1 MPPLDREPGTDPEL
15 VPGFVRETTVLA
27 RQSVDVDEPFVV
39 APPDGPALHAHVG
52 MPVDAVEYGQADPR
66 IGLHV
71 GLSPTACPHI
81 DEHLVSV
88 QQIPRRNTDRLAVR
102 AHGGDDSWLWLSE
115 ERPDVFGQRGLWHA
129 LVVPPFPLGS
139 DLMDPVEALKRIA
152 FLLERSQAPTY
163 RVAAFR
169 RAAETISALEPGEL
183 EHMATTERLRALKGI
198 GDATEAVILEA
209 LAGEAP
215 KYLAK
220 LEAEPHPFAAAGDAL
235 RRALRGDCH
244 THSLWSDGG
253 SPIIEMAL
261 AARSLG
267 HEYIVMTDHSPNL
280 TIANGLSTERLMRQ
294 LEEIEGV
301 NGQLAAEAEAG
312 APPFR
317 VLSGIEVDINEDGTL
332 DQTSDVL
339 AALDIVVASVHSKL
353 RSHGDVMTK
362 RMLAAIENPNMDILG
377 HCTGRIVVGR
387 GRPQSVFDHAAVFAA
402 CRDNN
407 VAVEINSRPERK
419 DPPRDLLKLAVE
431 IGCQFSVDTDAHA
444 PGQLD
449 WQYIGCDRAAECG
462 VTADRVINT
471 GSTEMLLSWSASR
484 R

>member
-1 MPPLDREPGTDPEL
+1 MGPFSATAVRSAGSSAPASVGGPS
-15 VPGFVRETTVLA
+15 GFVLEPAICQLYRTT
-27 RQSVDVDEPFVV
+27 
-39 APPDGPALHAHVG
+39 H
-52 MPVDAVEYGQADPR
+52 
-66 IGLHV
+66 
-71 GLSPTACPHI
+71 
-81 DEHLVSV
+81 
-88 QQIPRRNTDRLAVR
+88 
-102 AHGGDDSWLWLSE
+102 
-115 ERPDVFGQRGLWHA
+115 
-129 LVVPPFPLGS
+129 LGS
-139 DLMDPVEALKRIA
+139 DVVDPVEALKRIA

-183 EHMATTERLRALKGI
+183 ERMATNKRLRSLKGI
-198 GDATEAVILEA
+198 GEATEAVILEA
-209 LAGEAP
+209 LAGEVP
-215 KYLAK
+215 GYLAK
-220 LEAEPHPFAAAGDAL
+220 LEAEPQPFAVAGDAL

-253 SPIIEMAL
+253 SPIIEMAH

-280 TIANGLSTERLMRQ
+280 TVANGLSTERLMRQ

-332 DQTSDVL
+332 DQTPDVL
-339 AALDIVVASVHSKL
+339 VALDIVVASVHSKL
-353 RSHGDVMTK
+353 RSPGDVMTK
-362 RMLAAIENPNMDILG
+362 RMLTAIEDPNMDILG

-387 GRPQSVFDHAAVFAA
+387 GRPQSEFDHAAVFAA
-402 CRDNN
+402 CRDND

-419 DPPRDLLKLAVE
+419 DPPRNLLKLAVD
-431 IGCQFSVDTDAHA
+431 IGCRFSIDTDAHA
-444 PGQLD
+444 PGQLE

-462 VTADRVINT
+462 VTEDRVINT
-471 GSTEMLLSWSASR
+471 SPAGMLLSWSASR